1 VSFLQIFLKLLKKQP
16 ISFLFCN

>member
-1 VSFLQIFLKLLKKQP
+1 LQIFLKLLKKQP